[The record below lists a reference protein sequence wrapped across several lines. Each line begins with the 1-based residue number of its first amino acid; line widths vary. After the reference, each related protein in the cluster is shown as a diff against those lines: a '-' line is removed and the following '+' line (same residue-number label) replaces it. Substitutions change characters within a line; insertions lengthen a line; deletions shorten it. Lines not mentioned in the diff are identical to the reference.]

1 MKDNKVN
8 KRRLVEIEYE
18 IYHLIEDIKTVSQ
31 YCVNIGKDIE
41 NLNQRL
47 LRLEKL
53 ILEPTEEY
61 GNENE
66 NKMENIQEDNE

>member
-1 MKDNKVN
+1 MKDNKMN
-8 KRRLVEIEYE
+8 KKRLVEMEYE

-47 LRLEKL
+47 LKLEEL
-53 ILEPTEEY
+53 ILRPTEGNRN
-61 GNENE
+61 GNE
-66 NKMENIQEDNE
+66 MENIQEDNE